1 MESLFEH
8 LASLTPTSVYCT
20 LGGIL
25 LFCGLGLPV
34 PEDISLIAAGYMAH
48 IEVVNVHT
56 VFVVSLAA
64 VLGGDLLAFFVGS
77 FFGPRVLDSRLF
89 RRVFSPRKQMRVRA
103 YFRKYGSKVIFV
115 GRFLPGLRFS
125 IFFSAGTMGVR
136 PTTFILYDSLA
147 AAISVPTLVYLAW
160 YFGEH
165 IDRVGAWARRS
176 EYGILVVAAVA
187 ALLIVLK
194 TYRRRGKPTASAEP
208 PVPSEPPP
216 PVPPPPRPPANG
228 TREKSAP

>member
-8 LASLTPTSVYCT
+8 LASLTPTSVYST
-20 LGGIL
+20 LAGIL
-25 LFCGLGLPV
+25 LLCGLGLPV

-56 VFVVSLAA
+56 VFVVCLAA

-77 FFGPRVLDSRLF
+77 LFGPRLLESRLF
-89 RRVFSPRKQMRVRA
+89 KRVFSPRKQIRVRA

-176 EYGILVVAAVA
+176 EYGILVVAGVAV
-187 ALLIVLK
+187 LLVFLK
-194 TYRRRGKPTASAEP
+194 TYRRRSKPASSAAP
-208 PVPSEPPP
+208 TPSSEQLPP
-216 PVPPPPRPPANG
+216 PVPPPPRPPTA
-228 TREKSAP
+228 REKSAP